1 MAAGAAGQSG
11 CARPGTAG
19 AALARG
25 AASGVA
31 CRVGSGRREGR
42 LFAHLTG
49 AGLPADG
56 DLPAGSLCRRG
67 RHCHRIVTRGSWTR
81 VPA

>member
-11 CARPGTAG
+11 CARLGTAG
-19 AALARG
+19 AALARS
-25 AASGVA
+25 AASRVA

-42 LFAHLTG
+42 LLAHLTG

-56 DLPAGSLCRRG
+56 ATCQLARSVGAVGAVIGS
-67 RHCHRIVTRGSWTR
+67 
-81 VPA
+81 